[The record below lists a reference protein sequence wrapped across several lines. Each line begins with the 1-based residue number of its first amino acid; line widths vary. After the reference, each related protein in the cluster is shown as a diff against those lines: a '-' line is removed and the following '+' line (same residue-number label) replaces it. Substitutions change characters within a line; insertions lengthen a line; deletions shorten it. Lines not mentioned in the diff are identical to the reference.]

1 MYFQGIISLSGI
13 FWVWDFFFSKCIW
26 ILKINL
32 ENEWHGSLK
41 AKRTKQKVVFGMRHF
56 TSMHTYLIQ
65 IKDQFL
71 ILFLKMKSSKQYW
84 YTLKLSRIGCCVFFF
99 FFRVWNVR
107 YNHSHDQLILTGSSD
122 SRVILSNMVSISS
135 EPFGHMVDD
144 DELSDQEDQHQEEK
158 YEVSWV
164 SCRC

>member
-1 MYFQGIISLSGI
+1 MYFQGIISLNGI

-99 FFRVWNVR
+99 FFLGSGMSDTIIPMISWSLQEAVIAELYCLIW
-107 YNHSHDQLILTGSSD
+107 YQFLLNHLGI
-122 SRVILSNMVSISS
+122 
-135 EPFGHMVDD
+135 
-144 DELSDQEDQHQEEK
+144 
-158 YEVSWV
+158 W
-164 SCRC
+164 

>member
-1 MYFQGIISLSGI
+1 MYLQGIILLNGI

-56 TSMHTYLIQ
+56 TSMHAYLIQ

-84 YTLKLSRIGCCVFFF
+84 YTLNLSRIGCCSFFF
-99 FFRVWNVR
+99 LGSGMSDTIIPMISWSLQEAVIAELYCLIWYQFLL
-107 YNHSHDQLILTGSSD
+107 NHLGI
-122 SRVILSNMVSISS
+122 
-135 EPFGHMVDD
+135 
-144 DELSDQEDQHQEEK
+144 
-158 YEVSWV
+158 W
-164 SCRC
+164 

>member
-1 MYFQGIISLSGI
+1 M
-13 FWVWDFFFSKCIW
+13 VWFVALFFFIFFVFLWFFLNCWMLKTAHRKQMTWKLKSQKKIAKKQSLGWGMLFHPYWKHWKDEFLVLLLKKYLTLMYYLPW
-26 ILKINL
+26 IVSC
-32 ENEWHGSLK
+32 SLC
-41 AKRTKQKVVFGMRHF
+41 FN
-56 TSMHTYLIQ
+56 
-65 IKDQFL
+65 
-71 ILFLKMKSSKQYW
+71 
-84 YTLKLSRIGCCVFFF
+84 

-164 SCRC
+164 LCRCL